1 MYTEA
6 VAKRTRDPEGRRNL
20 ILRAAG
26 ELIREIGV
34 SALTHR
40 KVAERAKVPLGSTT
54 QYFASLTDLIAEAL
68 TGMAEQ
74 REAMLDEVAQDIIQ
88 AEDVASVLADLVED
102 AISDPTL
109 LRNELSFWLCYAIHP
124 KLEGLMRSSDEVVL
138 RTLSQISTPE
148 QARAIVVHIY
158 GVMLHIAVHG
168 RTMPR
173 EEMKASFRRLLSDPP
188 VPESRGG
195 P

>member
-1 MYTEA
+1 MG
-6 VAKRTRDPEGRRNL
+6 KRTRDPEGRRNI

-54 QYFASLTDLIAEAL
+54 QYFASLTDLIAEVL
-68 TGMAEQ
+68 TGMAEE
-74 REAMLDEVAQDIIQ
+74 REAMLDVVAQDIFR
-88 AEDVASVLADLVED
+88 AEDVVAVLVDLVEE
-102 AISDPTL
+102 SVMDPTF
-109 LRNELSFWLCYAIHP
+109 LRNELSFWLFGTIHP
-124 KLEGLMRSSDEVVL
+124 KLEGVMRSSDEMLL

-148 QARAIVVHIY
+148 QAKAIVVHIY

-168 RTMPR
+168 QTMPR
-173 EEMKASFRRLLSDPP
+173 EEMEAGFRRLLSDPP
-188 VPESRGG
+188 VHESRGG

>member
-1 MYTEA
+1 M
-6 VAKRTRDPEGRRNL
+6 AKRTRDPEGRRNI

-68 TGMAEQ
+68 TGMAEE
-74 REAMLDEVAQDIIQ
+74 REAMLDEAAQNIRR
-88 AEDVASVLADLVED
+88 AEDVASVLAELVEE
-102 AISDPTL
+102 SVTDPTF
-109 LRNELSFWLCYAIHP
+109 LRNELSFWLFYAIHP
-124 KLEGLMRSSDEVVL
+124 KLEGLMRSSDEVLL
-138 RTLSQISTPE
+138 RTLAEISTPE
-148 QARAIVVHIY
+148 QAKAIVVHIY
-158 GVMLHIAVHG
+158 GVLLHVAVHG
-168 RTMPR
+168 RTVPR
-173 EEMKASFRRLLSDPP
+173 EEMEVGFRRLLSDPP
-188 VPESRGG
+188 APDSRGG